1 MPLNFPDNP
10 VSGVTEYSF
19 NGRTWKF
26 NGDGW
31 EIVPKDFTV
40 PGIPQNTQTAA
51 YQIQPTDAGRHIN
64 LTNVGIVTIG
74 DQTQFDNGDAV
85 VIFNN
90 TTSQASITVS
100 QIGAPTTLRL
110 AGTASTGTRYL
121 SQYGIASI
129 LCYDSNSYVISG
141 AGLT

>member
-40 PGIPQNTQTAA
+40 PGIPQNTQVDA
-51 YQIQPTDAGRHIN
+51 YTIQPTDAGRHIN
-64 LTNVGIVTIG
+64 LTTVGIVTISPVS
-74 DQTQFDNGDAV
+74 TQFEAGETV
-85 VIFNN
+85 VILNN
-90 TTSQASITVS
+90 TTGICTISIGVGAATTV
-100 QIGAPTTLRL
+100 RL

>member
-40 PGIPQNTQTAA
+40 PGIPQNTQVDA
-51 YQIQPTDAGRHIN
+51 YTIQPTDAGRHIN
-64 LTNVGIVTIG
+64 LTTVGIVTIG

-90 TTSQASITVS
+90 TTSQASITIS
-100 QIGAPTTLRL
+100 QIGADTTLRL